1 LTVLGV
7 PAVYDRMLR
16 SRSSQ
21 FWRGLVW
28 TRRVVCD
35 GYAQTMR
42 LRLVPIAALL
52 LGVWALYSGTTA
64 AQELV
69 SVTVAATQPGVI
81 SLGCG
86 PSPVV
91 STPAEFT
98 LTRTGDVTDGLTVAI
113 SWSGGLSA
121 GTTISPT
128 SVAFAPG
135 SSTATVT
142 PVFATVPQSEGG
154 LILSVTTGAGYE
166 PGRPPTA
173 STTFTT
179 YAPPCGPP
187 PAQVNPPP
195 PVLVDPSLTG

>member
-1 LTVLGV
+1 MRRRLI
-7 PAVYDRMLR
+7 PFAAV
-16 SRSSQ
+16 
-21 FWRGLVW
+21 
-28 TRRVVCD
+28 
-35 GYAQTMR
+35 
-42 LRLVPIAALL
+42 L
-52 LGVWALYSGTTA
+52 LGVWVLSSGTSS
-64 AQELV
+64 AQQLA

-98 LTRTGDVTDGLTVAI
+98 LTRTGDVTDGLTVSI

-128 SVAFAPG
+128 SVTFAPG

-142 PVFATVPQSEGG
+142 PEFAMVPQSEGG

-179 YAPPCGPP
+179 YAPPCAPP
-187 PAQVNPPP
+187 PA
-195 PVLVDPSLTG
+195 LVHPSLTG